1 MENGSKNV
9 IYNKR
14 NRHFRDGRGSPPPR
28 CHATAVSARAQ
39 AQCARGAWALMLIQD
54 AAGEEGRRLM

>member
-1 MENGSKNV
+1 MVLKMSFTTNETDTSAMGV
-9 IYNKR
+9 VP
-14 NRHFRDGRGSPPPR
+14 PPPR

>member
-1 MENGSKNV
+1 MVLKMSFTTNETDTSAMGV
-9 IYNKR
+9 V
-14 NRHFRDGRGSPPPR
+14 PPPR